1 MTRAEEVRTKFD
13 NYQELYSVVE
23 DVLND
28 YDSPDDYDFTD
39 ESDDDS
45 EPIHEFANKVLTRL
59 TDTIRDCVD
68 EYYELTGIALT

>member
-1 MTRAEEVRTKFD
+1 MTKAEEVRTKFD

-28 YDSPDDYDFTD
+28 YDFMD
-39 ESDDDS
+39 EFDNDS
-45 EPIHEFANKVLTRL
+45 ELIREFANKVLIRL